1 MSVNL
6 LQLKLQIEFGKIE
19 SQKHHEDS
27 AISAILVYLRWDIYM
42 RNIFIYYITWELFFQ
57 KDNIDFWKENINAEK
72 IFQLSWHIQRE
83 VGKKQTT
90 IEKQKWLSS
99 YVCHI

>member
-6 LQLKLQIEFGKIE
+6 LQLKLQIEFGKIG

-42 RNIFIYYITWELFFQ
+42 TNIFIYYITGELFFQ
-57 KDNIDFWKENINAEK
+57 KDNTDIWKENINAEK
-72 IFQLSWHIQRE
+72 IFQLSWHIQPD
-83 VGKKQTT
+83 QLYAN
-90 IEKQKWLSS
+90 QKNQKAKL
-99 YVCHI
+99 VRNKPQ